1 METADLGGLDIF
13 YNISAYLNADLADD
27 KEGSTII
34 KKCVDEGNLGAK
46 TGTGLYQWHA
56 DELNAIKERREE
68 ILIEWLQKDKHGE
81 KF

>member
-1 METADLGGLDIF
+1 MGGLDIF

-27 KEGSTII
+27 KEGSSVM

-46 TGTGLYQWHA
+46 TGTGLYQWKPE
-56 DELNAIKERREE
+56 ELAHIKKTREE
-68 ILIEWLQKDKHGE
+68 VLIEWLKKDKAGQ